1 MSLLSRDE
9 LRSIVQEA
17 QPPSVSIYLPTH
29 RAGAETQQGPIRL
42 KNLLREAE
50 SRLEARGTTQ
60 ESIDRTLG
68 PVRAL
73 LKNTPFWQHQDHGLA
88 IFAGA
93 DSFHLY
99 RLPLAV
105 EELAVVGDRIHLTP
119 LLPLLT
125 RNGRFFVLALSQKQ
139 ARLFEATRNEIRELD
154 LGDTPESL
162 AAAVGDDWE
171 QKSLQYRT
179 GQSSPGTGGRRRA
192 IYHGHGSGEEADKNE
207 IARFLQQVDVGVRKL
222 LKDPQVPLVVAS
234 VDYLFDMYRDLSKV
248 PGLVDDGILG
258 NPDHSSP
265 EELRGKAWQLVKPL
279 FLASQSESAER
290 FAVLAT
296 KGLATDDLETGVLAA
311 VDGRVETLFVPLET
325 HRWGRLD
332 STTRQI
338 DIAPE
343 PGDESED
350 LLDRAAVETFLHGG
364 TVYAVD
370 EGGLPGSGDL
380 AALLRY

>member
-42 KNLLREAE
+42 KNLLRQAE
-50 SRLEARGTTQ
+50 SRLDARGTPQ

-332 STTRQI
+332 STTREI

>member
-17 QPPSVSIYLPTH
+17 QAPCVSIYLPTH
-29 RAGAETQQGPIRL
+29 RAGAETQQDPIRL
-42 KNLLREAE
+42 KNLLRQAE
-50 SRLEARGTTQ
+50 SRLAARGTSQ
-60 ESIDRTLG
+60 ESIDRALG

-73 LKNTPFWQHQDHGLA
+73 LKNTPFWQHQDYGLA
-88 IFAGA
+88 IFADA
-93 DSFHLY
+93 NSFHLY

-125 RNGRFFVLALSQKQ
+125 RDGRFFVLALSQKK

-162 AAAVGDDWE
+162 AEAVGHDWE
-171 QKSLQYRT
+171 QKSLQYRSGHT
-179 GQSSPGTGGRRRA
+179 SPGSGGRRRA
-192 IYHGHGSGEEADKNE
+192 IYHGHGSGEEADKSE
-207 IARFLQQVDVGVRKL
+207 IARFLQQVDVGVHKL
-222 LKDPQVPLVVAS
+222 LKAPQVPLVVAA
-234 VDYLFDMYRDLSKV
+234 VDYLFDIYRDLSKV
-248 PGLVDDGILG
+248 PGLVNEGILG

-265 EELRGKAWQLVKPL
+265 EELRASAWQLVKPL
-279 FLASQSESAER
+279 FLASQSDSAER
-290 FAVLAT
+290 FSVLET
-296 KGLATDDLETGVLAA
+296 KGLATDDLEAGVLAA
-311 VDGRVETLFVPLET
+311 VDGRVETLFVALET

-332 STTRQI
+332 PVAREI
-338 DIAPE
+338 DIDPE
-343 PGDESED
+343 LDDENED

-370 EGGLPGSGDL
+370 EDRVPGTGVL

>member
-17 QPPSVSIYLPTH
+17 QAPCVSIYLPTH

-42 KNLLREAE
+42 KNLLRQAE
-50 SRLEARGTTQ
+50 SRLAARGTPQ
-60 ESIDRTLG
+60 ESIERALG

-73 LKNTPFWQHQDHGLA
+73 LKNTPFWQHQDYGLA
-88 IFAGA
+88 IFTDAN
-93 DSFHLY
+93 SFHLY

-125 RNGRFFVLALSQKQ
+125 RDGRFFVLALSQKQ
-139 ARLFEATRNEIRELD
+139 ARLYEATRNEIRELD

-162 AAAVGDDWE
+162 ADAVGHDWE

-179 GQSSPGTGGRRRA
+179 GHTTPASGGRRHA

-207 IARFLQQVDVGVRKL
+207 IAKFLQQVDVGVRKL
-222 LKDPQVPLVVAS
+222 LKDPQVPLVVVA

-248 PGLVDDGILG
+248 PGLVDEAILG
-258 NPDHSSP
+258 NADHSSS
-265 EELRGKAWQLVKPL
+265 EELRTNAWQLVKPL
-279 FLASQSESAER
+279 FLASQSDSAER
-290 FAVLAT
+290 FSVLAT
-296 KGLATDDLETGVLAA
+296 KGLATDDLEAGVLAA
-311 VDGRVETLFVPLET
+311 VDGRVETLFVALET

-332 STTRQI
+332 SVTREIEI
-338 DIAPE
+338 DPE
-343 PGDESED
+343 LGDENED

-370 EGGLPGSGDL
+370 EGHVPGTGVL

>member
-17 QPPSVSIYLPTH
+17 QCPCVSIYLPTH
-29 RAGAETQQGPIRL
+29 RAGAEIQQGPIRL
-42 KNLLREAE
+42 KNLLRQAE
-50 SRLEARGTTQ
+50 SGLAARNTPQ
-60 ESIDRTLG
+60 NSIDRALE
-68 PVRAL
+68 PIRAL
-73 LKNTPFWQHQDHGLA
+73 LDNTPFWQHQDYGLA
-88 IFAGA
+88 IFADA

-99 RLPLAV
+99 RLPLVV

-125 RNGRFFVLALSQKQ
+125 RDGRFFVLALSQKET
-139 ARLFEATRNEIRELD
+139 RLYEATRNEIRELD
-154 LGDTPESL
+154 LGDTPASL
-162 AAAVGDDWE
+162 AEAVGSDWE
-171 QKSLQYRT
+171 QKSLQYR
-179 GQSSPGTGGRRRA
+179 SGTAPQGSGGRRRA

-207 IARFLQQVDVGVRKL
+207 IARFLQQVDIGVRKL
-222 LKDPQVPLVVAS
+222 LKDPQVPLVVAA

-248 PGLVDDGILG
+248 PGLVAHGIMG

-265 EELRGKAWQLVKPL
+265 EELRAGAWQLVKPL
-279 FLASQSESAER
+279 FLASQSDSAEKYP
-290 FAVLAT
+290 VLAS
-296 KGLATDDLETGVLAA
+296 KGLATDDLQAGVLAA
-311 VDGRVETLFVPLET
+311 VDGRVETLFVALQT

-332 STTRQI
+332 TATREI
-338 DIAPE
+338 DVDPE
-343 PGDESED
+343 RGENNED

-370 EGGLPGSGDL
+370 QDGVPGTGVL

>member
-50 SRLEARGTTQ
+50 SRLLARGTPAETV
-60 ESIDRTLG
+60 ERTLG

-99 RLPLAV
+99 RLPLDV

-119 LLPLLT
+119 LLPLLA

-139 ARLFEATRNEIRELD
+139 ARLYEATRNEIRQLD
-154 LGDTPESL
+154 LGDTPGSL
-162 AAAVGDDWE
+162 AEAVGHDWE

-179 GQSSPGTGGRRRA
+179 GQSSPGSGGRRRA
-192 IYHGHGSGEEADKNE
+192 IYHGHGSGEEADKAE
-207 IARFLQQVDVGVRKL
+207 IARFLQQVDVGVRRL
-222 LKDPQVPLVVAS
+222 LKDPSEPLVVAA
-234 VDYLFDMYRDLSKV
+234 VDYLFDIYRDLSKV
-248 PGLVDDGILG
+248 PGLADEGILG

-265 EELRGKAWQLVKPL
+265 DELRARAWQIVKPL
-279 FLASQSESAER
+279 FLASQSESAKR

-296 KGLATDDLETGVLAA
+296 KGLATDDLETGLLAA

-332 STTRQI
+332 SITRKI
-338 DIAPE
+338 ALAPE
-343 PGDESED
+343 PGDAGED

-370 EGGLPGSGDL
+370 EGGLPGTGVL